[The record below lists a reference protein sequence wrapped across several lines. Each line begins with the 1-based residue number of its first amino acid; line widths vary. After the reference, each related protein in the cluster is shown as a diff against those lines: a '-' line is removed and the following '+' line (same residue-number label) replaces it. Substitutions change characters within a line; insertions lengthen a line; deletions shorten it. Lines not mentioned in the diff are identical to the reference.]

1 MKTPTQ
7 YEAEILALKRLND
20 MLSRQLTIALEA
32 ITAARQ
38 KSETRKS
45 A

>member
-7 YEAEILALKRLND
+7 YEAEILTLKRLND
-20 MLSRQLTIALEA
+20 LLSRQLTIALEA
-32 ITAARQ
+32 IAAARQ